1 MNIKKTVIVDVTTDT
16 ETGRSIVNIGFPT
29 DKPLNVRE
37 SAHMLAAG
45 ISMLIRS
52 CDHNKMG
59 IKSHDL
65 MTEVINHLNS
75 EYVNTESYSDANA
88 DPIMEVKK

>member
-1 MNIKKTVIVDVTTDT
+1 MNIKKTVVVDVITDT
-16 ETGRSIVNIGFPT
+16 EIGRSIVNIGFPT

-52 CDHNKMG
+52 CDNNKMG
-59 IKSHDL
+59 IKSHEL
-65 MTEVINHLNS
+65 MKEVIDHLNN
-75 EYVNTESYSDANA
+75 EYISVDSYSDANA
-88 DPIMEVKK
+88 DPIMGVK